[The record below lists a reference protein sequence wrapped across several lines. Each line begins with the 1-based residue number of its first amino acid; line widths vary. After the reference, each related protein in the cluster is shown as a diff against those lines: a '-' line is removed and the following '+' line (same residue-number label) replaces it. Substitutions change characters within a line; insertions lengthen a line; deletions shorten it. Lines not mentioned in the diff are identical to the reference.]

1 MEEEYEHPPSAGQ
14 DQIATTS
21 IMGASASLTR
31 RDAGHAR
38 GCQPFYVKYL
48 TQSSHPFPETDVSST
63 LSLYMKKILGK
74 CIVFLKPYILV
85 DIWIWIVFRLQAC
98 TLQPLSPL
106 SGKQVHSDSQGPLNF
121 LFFFPHLYC
130 LPCG

>member
-1 MEEEYEHPPSAGQ
+1 MEEEYERPPSAGQ

-38 GCQPFYVKYL
+38 GCQPFYVTYL

-63 LSLYMKKILGK
+63 LSLYMKKKYLGN
-74 CIVFLKPYILV
+74 
-85 DIWIWIVFRLQAC
+85 A
-98 TLQPLSPL
+98 
-106 SGKQVHSDSQGPLNF
+106 
-121 LFFFPHLYC
+121 
-130 LPCG
+130 